1 MKNNNCVIAARLAT
15 SSWSRKAPACHPEPI
30 RQAQGKLRA
39 KHVVE
44 GSIVAILL
52 AMFLTACG
60 DSDGASANNGSAT
73 LEDVY
78 ASEDDLPGCTEK
90 YDGAVAFVKDGST
103 AFKCEDG
110 RWENKGE
117 YYANNDA
124 IKNCTSKREGEVAY
138 IVDEDKSL
146 VCEDGKWVKASD
158 KVPEPA
164 EPTEVSSSSNA
175 STSSSWNEVTGSSSS
190 IKDKGGE
197 PAEPAE
203 GSSSSR
209 HCEESQ
215 CDDEAIHDSEKS
227 SSSASKVPAS
237 DEPVESSSA
246 EGPSSSVATDGS
258 SSSVSLSEVSSSSVQ
273 SSSSEQSSSSA
284 RSSSSI
290 ASSSST
296 GIVPPCKT
304 ETEDNCEYG
313 VLKDSR
319 DGKEYKTV
327 KIGDQWWMAENLNF
341 DPGQGGAGDSTYDW
355 SWCYDNNP
363 SNCDKYGHLYTWA
376 AAMDS
381 VGVYSKNSIGC
392 GNRKTCT
399 VTTPARGI
407 CPEGWHIPTS
417 AEWKT
422 LYSAMGESPYA
433 MQAMDYVNWPNAT
446 DAYGFAALPAG
457 RSSINTNA
465 SGEIRLEF
473 TKVNSGARFWSDVE
487 FQVGYDSYAWFVG
500 AAEAGLG
507 YIGNP
512 KSDGFQ
518 VRCIKD

>member
-90 YDGAVAFVKDGST
+90 YDGAVAFVKEGST

-124 IKNCTSKREGEVAY
+124 IKNCTSKREGEIAY

-146 VCEDGKWVKASD
+146 VCQDGKWVMASD
-158 KVPEPA
+158 KV
-164 EPTEVSSSSNA
+164 
-175 STSSSWNEVTGSSSS
+175 
-190 IKDKGGE
+190 GE

-227 SSSASKVPAS
+227 SSSASKDPAS

-341 DPGQGGAGDSTYDW
+341 EVENSF
-355 SWCYDNNP
+355 CYSNSVDN
-363 SNCDKYGHLYTWA
+363 CAKYGRLYAWA
-376 AAMDS
+376 AA
-381 VGVYSKNSIGC
+381 VSKSEG
-392 GNRKTCT
+392 K
-399 VTTPARGI
+399 VRGI
-407 CPEGWHIPTS
+407 CPGGWHIPMS
-417 AEWKT
+417 DEWNT
-422 LYSAMGESPYA
+422 LYSAMENSSHA
-433 MQAMDYVNWPNAT
+433 MQVEGVSKWSDAT
-446 DAYGFAALPAG
+446 DAYAFSVLPAG
-457 RSSINTNA
+457 YYFYGYFRSI
-465 SGEIRLEF
+465 
-473 TKVNSGARFWSDVE
+473 
-487 FQVGYDSYAWFVG
+487 DSYACFWSATENGSSGDYWYLV
-500 AAEAGLG
+500 ATEAGFSNDDYENVG
-507 YIGNP
+507 C
-512 KSDGFQ
+512 S

>member
-90 YDGAVAFVKDGST
+90 YDGAVAFVKEGSA

-124 IKNCTSKREGEVAY
+124 IKNCTSKREGEIAY

-146 VCEDGKWVKASD
+146 VCQDGKWVKASD
-158 KVPEPA
+158 KVGEPA
-164 EPTEVSSSSNA
+164 EGTSSSSSVILNDSEESSSSNA
-175 STSSSWNEVTGSSSS
+175 STSSSWNEVTESSSS

-203 GSSSSR
+203 VSSSSNAT
-209 HCEESQ
+209 SSSSWS
-215 CDDEAIHDSEKS
+215 EAIGSCSAQAPS
-227 SSSASKVPAS
+227 SSSA
-237 DEPVESSSA
+237 EE
-246 EGPSSSVATDGS
+246 S
-258 SSSVSLSEVSSSSVQ
+258 SSSVTSSSSF
-273 SSSSEQSSSSA
+273 
-284 RSSSSI
+284 I
-290 ASSSST
+290 
-296 GIVPPCKT
+296 GCKNA
-304 ETEDNCEYG
+304 EVDNCEYG
-313 VLKDSR
+313 EILDER
-319 DGKEYKTV
+319 DGKKYKTV

-341 DPGQGGAGDSTYDW
+341 EYKVKGENYGIYVDETYGVFYNW
-355 SWCYDNNP
+355 P
-363 SNCDKYGHLYTWA
+363 

-381 VGVYSKNSIGC
+381 AGNFSDNGEGCFRKNS
-392 GNRKTCT
+392 CT
-399 VTTPARGI
+399 PKYPVRGA
-407 CPEGWHIPTS
+407 CPEGWHFPEKK
-417 AEWKT
+417 EWEQ
-422 LYSAMGESPYA
+422 LYSTVGKNVYALQAKGFES
-433 MQAMDYVNWPNAT
+433 WPNAT
-446 DAYGFAALPAG
+446 DAFGLSISPVGIFYGEKLWSSGDRVNYWTATEANIEVYMAIFSLTSFVFNNGPAP
-457 RSSINTNA
+457 
-465 SGEIRLEF
+465 
-473 TKVNSGARFWSDVE
+473 W
-487 FQVGYDSYAWFVG
+487 
-500 AAEAGLG
+500 
-507 YIGNP
+507 GNYYP
-512 KSDGFQ
+512 
-518 VRCIKD
+518 VRCVKD

>member
-15 SSWSRKAPACHPEPI
+15 SSWSRKAPACRPEPI

-90 YDGAVAFVKDGST
+90 YDGAVAFVKEGST

-124 IKNCTSKREGEVAY
+124 IKNCTSKREGEIAY

-146 VCEDGKWVKASD
+146 VCQDGKWVKASD
-158 KVPEPA
+158 KV
-164 EPTEVSSSSNA
+164 
-175 STSSSWNEVTGSSSS
+175 
-190 IKDKGGE
+190 GE

-246 EGPSSSVATDGS
+246 EGPSSSAATDGS
-258 SSSVSLSEVSSSSVQ
+258 SSSVSLSEVSSSSAQSSSSVQ
-273 SSSSEQSSSSA
+273 SSSSIVSNSSSSLVE
-284 RSSSSI
+284 SSSSLTQPSSSV

-296 GIVPPCKT
+296 GFVPPCKT

-341 DPGQGGAGDSTYDW
+341 DPGQGRSVDFTYDW
-355 SWCYDNNP
+355 SWCYDNDP
-363 SNCDKYGHLYTWA
+363 SNCDKYGRLYTWA

-381 VGVYSKNSIGC
+381 LGVYSKNSIGC
-392 GNRKTCT
+392 GQRKTCT

-433 MQAMDYVNWPNAT
+433 MQAKGYWSDPKDT
-446 DAYGFAALPAG
+446 YGFAALPVG
-457 RSSINTNA
+457 DGY
-465 SGEIRLEF
+465 GEYF
-473 TKVNSGARFWSDVE
+473 HNVGVYAYFWSATE
-487 FQVGYDSYAWFVG
+487 FNDNYDYAYRMNLNADG
-500 AAEAGLG
+500 A
-507 YIGNP
+507 YIGHDI
-512 KSDGFQ
+512 KYRKFA

>member
-1 MKNNNCVIAARLAT
+1 
-15 SSWSRKAPACHPEPI
+15 
-30 RQAQGKLRA
+30 
-39 KHVVE
+39 
-44 GSIVAILL
+44 
-52 AMFLTACG
+52 MFLTACG

-124 IKNCTSKREGEVAY
+124 IKNCTAKREGEVAY

-146 VCEDGKWVKASD
+146 VCQDGKWVKASD
-158 KVPEPA
+158 KV
-164 EPTEVSSSSNA
+164 
-175 STSSSWNEVTGSSSS
+175 
-190 IKDKGGE
+190 GE

-246 EGPSSSVATDGS
+246 EGPSSSAATDGS

-290 ASSSST
+290 ASSSSSSLVESSSSLIIPY
-296 GIVPPCKT
+296 GWSWDVPKDARLNPEIKYDT
-304 ETEDNCEYG
+304 II
-313 VLKDSR
+313 DSR
-319 DGKEYKTV
+319 DNKVYKIVT
-327 KIGDQWWMAENLNF
+327 IAPEGSGYSETWFAENLNY
-341 DPGQGGAGDSTYDW
+341 ADSIKTPSLKGK
-355 SWCYDNNP
+355 SWCYKDT
-363 SNCDKYGHLYTWA
+363 SKYCDVAGRLYTWA
-376 AAMDS
+376 AAIDS
-381 VGVYSKNSIGC
+381 VTLATDAENPRDC
-392 GNRKTCT
+392 GYGKACELPEK
-399 VTTPARGI
+399 VQGI
-407 CPEGWHIPTS
+407 CPDGWHLPDTT
-417 AEWKT
+417 EW
-422 LYSAMGESPYA
+422 
-433 MQAMDYVNWPNAT
+433 QALFTAVGGQNNAGKVLKSQTGWIQNGNGT
-446 DAYGFAALPAG
+446 DAFGFSALPAG
-457 RSSINTNA
+457 RWADYHYYINVGLSAFFWNA
-465 SGEIRLEF
+465 TQKNTIYAYLAYLEYNHDDALLNGGW
-473 TKVNSGARFWSDVE
+473 KMDYRMS
-487 FQVGYDSYAWFVG
+487 
-500 AAEAGLG
+500 
-507 YIGNP
+507 
-512 KSDGFQ
+512 